1 MAWLGGRK
9 HWIGFLGLAALL
21 VSAPALAQ
29 PPSPSVNVI
38 PEPLAVSEATGA
50 PLVIT
55 DGARIVADAAGASSA
70 RELADLVLRTRG
82 LHLSLQGGG
91 RAAIRLVRT
100 RGTAP
105 ESYVLKV
112 AADGVRIEASDD
124 AGLFYGAVTLWQLMT
139 ADGGKGPAS
148 LAPMTIQDSPRFRWR
163 GLMLDSA
170 RHFQTPAEIRRLIDW
185 MAVHKLNVLHWHL
198 TDDQGWRLQ
207 ILKYPR
213 LTEVGGWRLP
223 PAGSPDVALD
233 PATGHPKPY
242 GGVYTQGEAREIVAY
257 ASARHVLVVPE
268 IEMPGHAL
276 SALLAYP
283 EFGAGAA
290 PRAEEQ
296 SKWGGFPYVFGVDD
310 RSFGFL
316 QDVLTEVMAIF
327 PSPYIHVGG
336 DEAQAERWNGS
347 PEVQAKM
354 QTLGLPDAPSL
365 QGAFTR
371 RMAEFLKAHGR
382 RLVGWDEILNGGGLP
397 GEAVVMSWHGVS
409 GAATAAAAG
418 HDAILAPAPTL
429 YFDNWQA
436 ARADQPPGRGYLVPL
451 KDVYAFEPL
460 PPGADAAAAG
470 HILGLEAALWT
481 EHIRSFDELQAMA
494 FPRAAALAEVG
505 WSAPGRRDWI
515 SFMKRLPAQMDRY
528 AGLGLGADPAAFEV
542 DIQADGDVKA
552 GAAIA
557 LAAQPGLGEIHFTT
571 DGSIPGPGSSL
582 YAGPFTTAAAG
593 AVKAALFID
602 GERAGPVAS
611 RALNPR
617 AIRRRASQELRLC
630 NDKLALNLEGSGAG
644 HPAYLTNPQ
653 EGCWIYPAADLT
665 GVRRLEVGFTRLPF
679 VFALDPAHNTTV
691 VRPPRAPGGEVE
703 VRQDGCA
710 SDPIAVAAVPPPGV
724 ARSVTLDLP
733 VRAGRHDLCVLFT
746 SEGFDPLLAL
756 DHIQL
761 EPPGAP

>member
-1 MAWLGGRK
+1 MGL
-9 HWIGFLGLAALL
+9 LGLAGLMLAP
-21 VSAPALAQ
+21 PALAEA
-29 PPSPSVNVI
+29 PSSTVNVI
-38 PEPLAVSEATGA
+38 PEPLSVSTATGP
-50 PLVIT
+50 PLIIG
-55 DGARIVADAAGASSA
+55 DGARIVAEAVDASSA
-70 RELADLVLRTRG
+70 QELAHLVLRTRG
-82 LHLSLQGGG
+82 LRLALQGG
-91 RAAIRLVRT
+91 REAAVRLVRT
-100 RGTAP
+100 HGTPA
-105 ESYVLKV
+105 ESYVLTV
-112 AADGVRIEASDD
+112 SAQGARIEASDN
-124 AGLFYGAVTLWQLMT
+124 AGLFYGAITLWQLMT
-139 ADGGKGPAS
+139 ADGGKGPVS
-148 LAPMTIQDSPRFRWR
+148 LSPMTIQDGPRFRWR

-207 ILKYPR
+207 IPKYPR
-213 LTEVGGWRLP
+213 LTEIGGWRMP
-223 PAGSPDVALD
+223 PAGSPDFAVD
-233 PATGHPKPY
+233 RTTRRPRPY
-242 GGVYTQGEAREIVAY
+242 GGIYTQAEAREIVAY
-257 ASARHVLVVPE
+257 AAARQVLVVPE

-283 EFGAGAA
+283 QFGAGRA
-290 PRAEEQ
+290 PRAEDQ
-296 SKWGGFPYVFGVDD
+296 SKWGGFPYVFGVDE

-336 DEAQAERWNGS
+336 DEAQAERWNRS
-347 PEVQAKM
+347 PEVQARM
-354 QTLGLPDAPSL
+354 QALGAPDAPAL

-371 RMAEFLKAHGR
+371 RIAEFLKAHGR

-409 GAATAAAAG
+409 GAAGAAAAG

-460 PPGADAAAAG
+460 PAGADAAATG

-481 EHIRSFDELQAMA
+481 EHIRSFGELQAMA

-505 WSAPGRRDWI
+505 WSASERRDWT
-515 SFMKRLPAQMDRY
+515 SFVKRLPAQMDRY
-528 AGLGLGADPAAFEV
+528 AALGLGADPAALKVE
-542 DIQADGDVKA
+542 IQADGDAKA

-557 LAAQPGLGEIHFTT
+557 LAAQPGVGEIRFTT
-571 DGSIPGPGSSL
+571 DGSDPGPSSSL
-582 YAGPFTTAAAG
+582 YAAPFTTPAAG
-593 AVKAALFID
+593 ALKAALFID
-602 GERAGPVAS
+602 GERAGPVAL
-611 RALNPR
+611 RTLDPR

-630 NDKLALNLEGSGAG
+630 NDKLALNLEGPGAD

-653 EGCWIYPAADLT
+653 DGCWIYPAADLT

-710 SDPIAVAAVPPPGV
+710 SDPIAVAAVPPPGG
-724 ARSVTLDLP
+724 ARSIVLDLP
-733 VRAGRHDLCVLFT
+733 ARTGRHDLCVLFT

>member
-1 MAWLGGRK
+1 MARLGGRK
-9 HWIGFLGLAALL
+9 RWIGLLGLTGLMLA
-21 VSAPALAQ
+21 APALAQ
-29 PPSPSVNVI
+29 APSPAVNVI
-38 PEPLAVSEATGA
+38 PEPLSVSTTTGA
-50 PLVIT
+50 PLIIG
-55 DGARIVADAAGASSA
+55 DGARIVADAAGAQSA
-70 RELADLVLRTRG
+70 QELADLVLRTRG
-82 LHLSLQGGG
+82 LHLSLQGD
-91 RAAIRLVRT
+91 RVRLVRT
-100 RGTAP
+100 PGTP
-105 ESYVLKV
+105 SESYVLTV
-112 AADGVRIEASDD
+112 SAAGARIEASDN

-139 ADGGKGPAS
+139 ADHGRGPVS
-148 LAPMTIQDSPRFRWR
+148 LSPMTIQDGPRFRWR

-213 LTEVGGWRLP
+213 LTEIGGWRMP
-223 PAGSPDVALD
+223 PAGSPDFAVD
-233 PATGHPKPY
+233 RATGRPLPY
-242 GGVYTQGEAREIVAY
+242 GGIYTQAEAREIVAY
-257 ASARHVLVVPE
+257 AAARQVLVVPE

-283 EFGAGAA
+283 EFGAGPA
-290 PRAEEQ
+290 PRAEDQ
-296 SKWGGFPYVFGVDD
+296 SKWGGFPYVFGVDE

-347 PEVQAKM
+347 PEVQARM
-354 QTLGLPDAPSL
+354 QALGAPDAPAL

-371 RMAEFLKAHGR
+371 RIAEFLKAHGR

-409 GAATAAAAG
+409 GAASAAAAG

-460 PPGADAAAAG
+460 PAGADAAVTG

-505 WSAPGRRDWI
+505 WSAPGRRDWT
-515 SFMKRLPAQMDRY
+515 SFLKRLPAEMDRY
-528 AGLGLGADPAAFEV
+528 AGLDLQADPAALAV
-542 DIQADGDVKA
+542 DIQAEGDAAA
-552 GAAIA
+552 GATIS
-557 LAAQPGLGEIHFTT
+557 LAAQPGVGEIHFST
-571 DGSIPGPGSSL
+571 DGSDPGPGSSL
-582 YAGPFTTAAAG
+582 YATPFATPASG

-602 GERAGPVAS
+602 GERAGPIAF
-611 RALNPR
+611 RALDPR
-617 AIRRRASQELRLC
+617 ATRRRTSQELRLC
-630 NDKLALNLEGSGAG
+630 NDKLALNLEGPGAG

-653 EGCWIYPAADLT
+653 DGCWIYPAADLT

-679 VFALDPAHNTTV
+679 VFALDPAHNTVV
-691 VRPPRAPGGEVE
+691 VRPPRTPDGEVE
-703 VRQDGCA
+703 VRQDGCL
-710 SDPIAVAAVPPPGV
+710 SDPIAVAPVPPPGG
-724 ARSVTLDLP
+724 ARTISLALP
-733 VRAGRHDLCVLFT
+733 PRTGRHYLCVLFT
-746 SEGFDPLLAL
+746 SGTFDPLLAL

>member
-242 GGVYTQGEAREIVAY
+242 GGVYTQAEAREIVAY

-397 GEAVVMSWHGVS
+397 AEAVVMSWHGVS

-630 NDKLALNLEGSGAG
+630 NDKLALNLEGPGAG

-724 ARSVTLDLP
+724 ARSVPLDLP